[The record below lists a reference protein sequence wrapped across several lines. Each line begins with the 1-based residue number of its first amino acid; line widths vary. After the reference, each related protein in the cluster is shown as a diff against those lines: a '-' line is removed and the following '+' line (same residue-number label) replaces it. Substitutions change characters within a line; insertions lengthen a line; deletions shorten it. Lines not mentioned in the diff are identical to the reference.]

1 MFRSTCSV
9 PGFPLRHRRSGEEE
23 KKCVWVW
30 LKPTYCLHF
39 LCSGVD
45 FFTQSTFSKIETLAL
60 YLWELEGKKRGI
72 WTTGLVFRVI
82 PITDFWGKEKSFIL
96 NLMPWFSTTWCV
108 RWWSSLCQFPEIF
121 EISLDQGLFPR
132 IVWTMWWYSKLRNDS
147 ADGERE
153 LWLTKAPQ
161 RRLIKDTWKTAFD
174 PKT

>member
-1 MFRSTCSV
+1 M
-9 PGFPLRHRRSGEEE
+9 
-23 KKCVWVW
+23 
-30 LKPTYCLHF
+30 CLG
-39 LCSGVD
+39 L
-45 FFTQSTFSKIETLAL
+45 IET
-60 YLWELEGKKRGI
+60 YLLFAFSLFWCWLFHTIDILKNWDSSFVSVRVGSKKKRGV